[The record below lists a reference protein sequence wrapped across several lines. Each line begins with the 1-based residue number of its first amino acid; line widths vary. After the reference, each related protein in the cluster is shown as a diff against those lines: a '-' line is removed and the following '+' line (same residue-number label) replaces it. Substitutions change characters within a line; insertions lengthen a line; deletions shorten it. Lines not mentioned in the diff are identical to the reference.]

1 MFAPV
6 YAGFQSRNGSRESG
20 LESLRFVSDAFDGLR
35 DRLDDDNGVVAN
47 EDCNLVDDD
56 GDWLASVDGDRTPL
70 PVVLACPLSVDLRV
84 ADVEEGVLPG
94 VSLGMRLG
102 VVESVLSR
110 DKLEPCR
117 LGGLLPG
124 RLCGLLAGLLAG
136 RLAGRL
142 PVSPTFDFLTD
153 GVDGFLTTEVLECG
167 DDSLSLSESGVPA
180 VRFTPILP
188 IGTLLELRS
197 RTFVIGPAVD
207 TDRCCCALCFGL
219 NADMLCDTPSA
230 NMNCS
235 RSSMFVRPL
244 ALHGSFLTKNS
255 SRATQPP
262 PTRTITVDL
271 NMRTRRSF

>member
-1 MFAPV
+1 M
-6 YAGFQSRNGSRESG
+6 Y
-20 LESLRFVSDAFDGLR
+20 
-35 DRLDDDNGVVAN
+35 
-47 EDCNLVDDD
+47 
-56 GDWLASVDGDRTPL
+56 L
-70 PVVLACPLSVDLRV
+70 P
-84 ADVEEGVLPG
+84 
-94 VSLGMRLG
+94 
-102 VVESVLSR
+102 VLSR

-197 RTFVIGPAVD
+197 RT
-207 TDRCCCALCFGL
+207 
-219 NADMLCDTPSA
+219 
-230 NMNCS
+230 
-235 RSSMFVRPL
+235 
-244 ALHGSFLTKNS
+244 
-255 SRATQPP
+255 
-262 PTRTITVDL
+262 
-271 NMRTRRSF
+271 